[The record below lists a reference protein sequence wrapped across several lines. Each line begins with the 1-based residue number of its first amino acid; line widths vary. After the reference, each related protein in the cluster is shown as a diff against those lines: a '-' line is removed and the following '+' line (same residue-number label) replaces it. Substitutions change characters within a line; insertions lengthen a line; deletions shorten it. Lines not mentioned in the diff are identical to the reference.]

1 MHILPSLEEVRKVAA
16 AGTYK
21 VLPVSCE
28 ILADICTPIEAIK
41 ILKNVSSHCYMLES
55 VAEHEKW
62 GRYTFLGFDPKLE
75 ITCIDGRNEGRQ
87 RPVQKPTA
95 LPPCFARYWPS
106 TEARAFPICRPL
118 PAGWSAISP
127 MIISDTANRL
137 SVPAPRIPRASR
149 TWI

>member
-75 ITCIDGRNEGRQ
+75 ITCIDGEMKVGSVLFKTDSPSAVLRQ
-87 RPVQKPTA
+87 ILAEYRSPRFPY
-95 LPPCFARYWPS
+95 LPSF
-106 TEARAFPICRPL
+106 TG
-118 PAGWSAISP
+118 GWSAISP